1 MTSRIALSLAEAARV
16 EVASGKRLVTIPLL
30 FTVLGWTLRAGVWG
44 GSGAGSAQGTS
55 RAGSR
60 RQRVGAAILSWLPL
74 IVLAD
79 YLLIAVTAQ
88 LRLDVLCSL

>member
-1 MTSRIALSLAEAARV
+1 M
-16 EVASGKRLVTIPLL
+16 TIPLL

-55 RAGSR
+55 RGSR

-88 LRLDVLCSL
+88 LRLDVLGSL